1 MGDWQASTPGDGV
14 REIRVPPCCRSAAK
28 PESRTKLGQ
37 RTRRSLAVEEGR
49 RKSNSGPG

>member
-1 MGDWQASTPGDGV
+1 MAGV
-14 REIRVPPCCRSAAK
+14 GKQRARRRSVI
-28 PESRTKLGQ
+28 